1 MKDYEFEFGKKEI
14 FFEYSKDQIIMRND
28 FFKRYG
34 TSINAV
40 SKIVTRMVSLES
52 QFRQVKNDEIKELR
66 NIYKT
71 VDDKWLT
78 KYAMSG

>member
-1 MKDYEFEFGKKEI
+1 
-14 FFEYSKDQIIMRND
+14 MRNQKKLKIYLCD
-28 FFKRYG
+28 ITYD
-34 TSINAV
+34 TIIAV